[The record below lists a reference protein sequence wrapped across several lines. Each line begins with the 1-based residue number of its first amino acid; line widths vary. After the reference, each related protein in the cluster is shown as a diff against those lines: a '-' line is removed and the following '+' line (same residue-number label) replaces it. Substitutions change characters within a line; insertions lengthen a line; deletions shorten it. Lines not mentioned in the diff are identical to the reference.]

1 MKRLIL
7 TFCAVMIAAPAIA
20 KPTVTLDLESNIICA
35 SISLSTSNNDHP
47 ALKEQPNWQYTK
59 KLKDYTKG
67 KTCVMKAE
75 FTDWGYDDG
84 DYIIFNLYCECE
96 KGWASVATIF
106 LDREYLRGGQ

>member
-1 MKRLIL
+1 
-7 TFCAVMIAAPAIA
+7 
-20 KPTVTLDLESNIICA
+20 
-35 SISLSTSNNDHP
+35 
-47 ALKEQPNWQYTK
+47 
-59 KLKDYTKG
+59 
-67 KTCVMKAE
+67 MKAE